1 MHEDL
6 RQTPKPTFKKK
17 YLGMM
22 EYTYNTSTREARQRQ
37 AGPWGLQ
44 ASQPRLT
51 GELQA
56 KL

>member
-17 YLGMM
+17 YLGMV

-37 AGPWGLQ
+37 AGPWGQL
-44 ASQPRLT
+44 RLT